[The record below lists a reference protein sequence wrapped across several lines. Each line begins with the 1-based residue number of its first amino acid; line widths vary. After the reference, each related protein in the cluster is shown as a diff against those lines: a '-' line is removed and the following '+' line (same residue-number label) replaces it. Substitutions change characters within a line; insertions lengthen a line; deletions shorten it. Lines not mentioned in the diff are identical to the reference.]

1 MIKHTMFALL
11 LACCISSCKKEVEN
25 KDILIDKPKVEK
37 KQDNKPFH
45 STDYSQEYDISWL
58 GNDYK
63 VIMKRQMDKD
73 LPTVKDENGL
83 TYYDNRITIAIQR
96 RDGSYVI
103 NKTFTK
109 SDFQQYYRGNKPAEQ
124 GGLLGI
130 VYDCIE
136 NDKVVFA
143 GSIGSPER
151 SSDMYL
157 PVIIKVDRNGNYSI
171 AVDTRM
177 DNNPE
182 SLPNNNYEDD
192 GV

>member
-1 MIKHTMFALL
+1 MIKHITLALL
-11 LACCISSCKKEVEN
+11 FTCCIGSCKKEVES
-25 KDILIDKPKVEK
+25 KDILIDKPKTEK
-37 KQDNKPFH
+37 KQDDKPLQ

-63 VIMKRQMDKD
+63 VIMKRQVDKS
-73 LPTVKDENGL
+73 LPMVKDENGL

-96 RDGSYVI
+96 RDGSYVM

-109 SDFQQYYRGNKPAEQ
+109 SDFQQYYRGNKSAEQ

-171 AVDTRM
+171 AIDNRM
-177 DNNPE
+177 ENIPE
-182 SLPNNNYEDD
+182 SLPENNYEDD